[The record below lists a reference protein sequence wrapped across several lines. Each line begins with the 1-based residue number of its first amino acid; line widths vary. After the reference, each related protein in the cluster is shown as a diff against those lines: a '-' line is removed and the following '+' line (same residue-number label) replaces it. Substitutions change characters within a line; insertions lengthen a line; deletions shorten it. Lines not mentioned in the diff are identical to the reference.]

1 MVEITALY
9 SYICMTLWL
18 FYWSKNMTK
27 QEVVAGILECTKML
41 GYVPSRVELTKR
53 GGVSRQQIRTHFST
67 YERALR
73 ACNLERKGQRKR
85 VDMESLFRD
94 WAGIV
99 RTLKKIPT
107 GYEYL
112 DLSKYSERPLRTRFG
127 SWALVP
133 QGLKRYAEGK
143 GLAEEWKDVLEL
155 VSTSDRHP
163 SGDPQERALPL
174 AAMILADRPMYGAL
188 IRPFPLVCEPINE
201 IGVVF
206 LFGAM
211 AERLGFL
218 VLRIQT
224 EFPDCEALRVV
235 GENRLQL
242 VKIEFE
248 HMSRNFFR
256 HMHEPNDCDLI
267 VCWEH
272 NWPECP
278 LPVLEL
284 KKELGKLLAACGGN
298 KALPVM
304 NTDSDRVIG
313 GSGNRETEN
322 LTAD

>member
-1 MVEITALY
+1 M
-9 SYICMTLWL
+9 
-18 FYWSKNMTK
+18 
-27 QEVVAGILECTKML
+27 
-41 GYVPSRVELTKR
+41 P
-53 GGVSRQQIRTHFST
+53 
-67 YERALR
+67 
-73 ACNLERKGQRKR
+73 
-85 VDMESLFRD
+85 
-94 WAGIV
+94 AGIV

-188 IRPFPLVCEPINE
+188 IRPFPLVCEPINV

-242 VKIEFE
+242 VRIEFE

-313 GSGNRETEN
+313 KPKTLPRIDADKRGSGKTKPTTETQRHGEQPESGDRVIGKPKTLPRIDADKRGSERTTPKP
-322 LTAD
+322 LTTEGTEKGEIG